1 MSLVVGHLKS
11 LRVQED
17 EQDDDGGQGPGHQ
30 EVGDET
36 DLEQGGWAGTGGS
49 RNRGQ
54 SQTFRQLPPLLSL
67 VEYRSSIEAIWRP
80 VEEV

>member
-17 EQDDDGGQGPGHQ
+17 EQDDEGGQGPGHQ

-36 DLEQGGWAGTGGS
+36 DLEQGGWVGTGGS
-49 RNRGQ
+49 RNR
-54 SQTFRQLPPLLSL
+54 S
-67 VEYRSSIEAIWRP
+67 
-80 VEEV
+80 